1 MNKSILYVLLAIAV
15 VAILA
20 FIFRSFN
27 TSKTDNNNLAN
38 NGDSQAELL
47 VAESDGDKINELVN
61 GEYFTDP
68 AASSLIWEGRKTL
81 IVDYKDQ
88 GTINVQ
94 SGFMLVEEGAL
105 MSGEII
111 LDMSSLTVNSVG
123 QGGVAG
129 LERHL
134 KSADFFDV
142 ENFAE
147 ARISLMSVVP
157 VEENNENGTKYNLE
171 AEIIIKDIANN
182 VVIPAEIYMQD
193 DNLVVFGQVDLDR
206 TLWDIRYGS
215 DKFFD
220 NLANNVIDDFFTVG
234 FRFVSVKK

>member
-1 MNKSILYVLLAIAV
+1 MNKSILYVLLAIAA

-27 TSKTDNNNLAN
+27 TSKTDDNNLTN
-38 NGDSQAELL
+38 NDNSQTELL
-47 VAESDGDKINELVN
+47 ITEIDGDKNDELVN
-61 GEYFTDP
+61 GEYFTDVE
-68 AASSLIWEGRKTL
+68 ASMFNWEGRKTL
-81 IVDYKDQ
+81 IVGYKDQ

-111 LDMSSLTVNSVG
+111 LDMTSLTVDSVG

-147 ARISLMSVVP
+147 ARVTLMSVVP
-157 VEENNENGTKYNLE
+157 VAENNENGTKYNLE
-171 AEIIIKDIANN
+171 AEITIKDISNN
-182 VVIPAEIYMQD
+182 VIIPAEVYMQD
-193 DNLVVFGQVDLDR
+193 SNLVVFGQVDLDR

-234 FRFVSVKK
+234 FRFVSAQK